1 MQGNN
6 PPKVSILVPAYNV
19 EQYIVQAMDS
29 LVKQTL
35 EDIQIVCIN
44 DGSTDNTLEYLN
56 RYAEKDD
63 RVLVIDKKNGGYGIG
78 MNVALDHATGE
89 YIGILEPDD
98 YVPVR
103 MFEDLYNKAKENDL
117 DFIKADFYRFA
128 EEGNSGNIKFNYF
141 HLSKNPNDYNVVF
154 NPSEKPEATRYEMN
168 TWSGIYKRSFLLEHG
183 IRHHET
189 PGASF
194 QDMSFH
200 YMVLTAA
207 KSVYF
212 LNKYYYHY
220 RKDNEASSVK
230 SGEKVYC
237 IFDETSYY
245 EHFLDCRPAD
255 KARLIKPYMA
265 WKFKHYNWNYNRV
278 YPQFQWA
285 FLMRARNEFL
295 AHRAAG
301 LLEEQFFS
309 AESWKALN
317 EILDHPV
324 FYFKNTCKNRNG
336 WLSDNLDAIRRDVPE
351 QIFYTDIQLIC
362 EEYENTNKHQ
372 KSIHYNLSKTIHAY
386 WQRIKRVISRLL

>member
-194 QDMSFH
+194 QDNGFFFQ
-200 YMVLTAA
+200 TFAFA
-207 KSVYF
+207 KRAMIVDTPYY
-212 LNKYYYHY
+212 LN
-220 RKDNEASSVK
+220 RRDNPNSSVK
-230 SGEKVYC
+230 NKGKVYAMNVEYDY
-237 IFDETSYY
+237 IRRIMVKHPETWEKFKGSYWY
-245 EHFLDCRPAD
+245 KKFQGYMMTLNRIDDSFKPEYVYRISEEFRWGMTKQEFTKNDFSD
-255 KARLIKPYMA
+255 GEWKIITTLINDPERYMA
-265 WKFKHYNWNYNRV
+265 ERGFR
-278 YPQFQWA
+278 
-285 FLMRARNEFL
+285 
-295 AHRAAG
+295 
-301 LLEEQFFS
+301 
-309 AESWKALN
+309 
-317 EILDHPV
+317 
-324 FYFKNTCKNRNG
+324 
-336 WLSDNLDAIRRDVPE
+336 
-351 QIFYTDIQLIC
+351 
-362 EEYENTNKHQ
+362 
-372 KSIHYNLSKTIHAY
+372 
-386 WQRIKRVISRLL
+386 